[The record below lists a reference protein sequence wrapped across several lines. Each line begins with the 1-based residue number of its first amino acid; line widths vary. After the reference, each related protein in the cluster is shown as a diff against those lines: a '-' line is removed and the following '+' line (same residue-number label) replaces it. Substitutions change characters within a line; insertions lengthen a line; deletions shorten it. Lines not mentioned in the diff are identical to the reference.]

1 MSLISRNLWINNH
14 GQGWD
19 DTCKV
24 SPWLAIIQI
33 GSGFNQISSL
43 ESPSTH
49 SRLDCITHGC
59 NSLPTS
65 FSEMNQLIFH
75 KKLIVCLWINNHF
88 NYIPMWTLHHVVC
101 CSLLALV
108 FCLIHSAIG
117 SHTVCEVPSPLLG
130 HVLSSLDVSNVIMIS
145 SPAPATVRS
154 YYHYHV

>member
-1 MSLISRNLWINNH
+1 MRLISRNLWINNH

-24 SPWLAIIQI
+24 SPWLAIFQI
-33 GSGFNQISSL
+33 GSGFNQISGL

-88 NYIPMWTLHHVVC
+88 NYIPMWSLHHVVC
-101 CSLLALV
+101 CVLLFFVWFILRFV
-108 FCLIHSAIG
+108 SDFPSSYFFWVSTDG
-117 SHTVCEVPSPLLG
+117 SRNANNSRSR
-130 HVLSSLDVSNVIMIS
+130 LSFNIFRIFDQGSQK
-145 SPAPATVRS
+145 REQF
-154 YYHYHV
+154 

>member
-1 MSLISRNLWINNH
+1 MRLISRNLWINNH

-24 SPWLAIIQI
+24 SPWLAIFQI
-33 GSGFNQISSL
+33 GSGFNQISNL

-49 SRLDCITHGC
+49 SWLDCITHGC

-101 CSLLALV
+101 CSLLFFVWFILLSV
-108 FCLIHSAIG
+108 
-117 SHTVCEVPSPLLG
+117 HTRCARSPSPR
-130 HVLSSLDVSNVIMIS
+130 SCSIISLDVSNVIMII